1 MTHTTLPQKELMS
14 ENRLGAL
21 PYIFTAFLSAGL
33 VFLVQP
39 MFARMALPVLGGS
52 PSVWNVS
59 LVCFQAALLGGY
71 IYAHLLARLPSVLM
85 QTVIHGALLLVAA
98 LVLPLG
104 LSDALGQPNAES
116 PTLWLV
122 GVFALSIAPPFM
134 AISATAPLIQA
145 WYARS
150 GRSDAND
157 PYYLY
162 AASNAGSLLGLIAY
176 PLMMEPFLTLD
187 AQTQTWA
194 LGYGVLAL
202 GLIGCGII
210 ASRSG
215 VGALAKAPEVST
227 SEDIDAPA
235 SIMRQRLTWLALA
248 FLPSSLLIGSTTHI
262 TTDIASAPF
271 LWAPPLMIYIG
282 SFIVVFSNK
291 GLASLKI
298 ANTVLPYLVVLTLF
312 FLPRVISP
320 PYQFAILLDLVT
332 LFAAAI
338 VCHGVMAKTRP
349 DAQRLTEFYLIMSL
363 GGVMG
368 GAFNALLAPVIFNSP
383 VEYPLVLA
391 LVMLA
396 RPYAASILQREHKLA
411 VGTGVGI
418 AAVAVILSLF
428 SIPISEEAK
437 YTALVVVAVAFFL
450 VRNKWLASAI
460 VAGSLAILGVAQPQI
475 SSADSTTE
483 RSFFGVVRTF
493 TDGGYRGMLHGTTLH
508 GAQRIDQPDRI
519 PVPLNYYAPITPVGQ
534 TFGNW
539 QDAETIG
546 VIGLGVGSAAC
557 LADPTDDMTFFE
569 IDPLVA
575 KIAMDPERFQ
585 FLSKCAP
592 DAKMVIGDGRLTLLD
607 QPAGKFDL
615 LFVDAFS
622 SDSVPAH
629 LLTIEALEIYMS
641 RLSENG
647 ILMFHTSNRHLNLNS
662 VLARGADAMGYTA
675 KRQFFRTDG
684 LDLEHRMTAL
694 PSDVVLIARSE
705 DDLARLANDDR
716 WQPLVSDGKRP
727 WTDDFTN
734 IIGAILDKDH

>member
-1 MTHTTLPQKELMS
+1 MTHTTLPHKELIN
-14 ENRLGAL
+14 EDRLGAL

-104 LSDALGQPNAES
+104 LSDALGQPTAGS

-210 ASRSG
+210 ASRAG
-215 VGALAKAPEVST
+215 VGLLVKAPDVST
-227 SEDIDAPA
+227 TESVEAPT
-235 SIMRQRLTWLALA
+235 SLMRQRLTWLALA

-298 ANTVLPYLVVLTLF
+298 ANTALPYLVGLTLF

-363 GGVMG
+363 GGVLG
-368 GAFNALLAPVIFNSP
+368 GAFNALLAPIIFNSP
-383 VEYPLVLA
+383 IEYPLVLA

-396 RPYAASILQREHKLA
+396 RPYAPSTLQREHKLA
-411 VGTGVGI
+411 VGIGLFI
-418 AAVAVILSLF
+418 AALAVLLSLLTM
-428 SIPISEEAK
+428 PISEEAK
-437 YTALVVVAVAFFL
+437 YTALVVVAVALFF
-450 VRNKWLASAI
+450 VRNKWAASAI
-460 VAGSLAILGVAQPQI
+460 AAACLALTGIAQPQI

-493 TDGGYRGMLHGTTLH
+493 TDNGYRGMLHGTTLH
-508 GAQRIDQPDRI
+508 GAQRVDVPGK
-519 PVPLNYYAPITPVGQ
+519 PVPLNYYAPMTPIGQ

-539 QDAETIG
+539 QEAENIG
-546 VIGLGVGSAAC
+546 VIGLGVGSVAC
-557 LADPTDDMTFFE
+557 LADPNDNMTFFE

-575 KIAMDPERFQ
+575 KIALDPERFQ
-585 FLSKCAP
+585 FLSACAP
-592 DAKMVIGDGRLTLLD
+592 NAKMVIGDGRLTLLD
-607 QPAGKFDL
+607 EPVGAFDL
-615 LFVDAFS
+615 LLVDAFS

-641 RLSENG
+641 RLSEG
-647 ILMFHTSNRHLNLNS
+647 GVLMFHTSNRHLNLNS
-662 VLARGADAMGYTA
+662 VLARGAEELGYTA

-684 LDLEHRMTAL
+684 LELENRMTAL

-705 DDLARLANDDR
+705 ADLARLANDDR
-716 WQPLVSDGKRP
+716 WQPLPSDGKRP